1 MVRGFLQWTKMS
13 KWGVVYKKAIA
24 DDGSLLFPEKLTAEF
39 LEAQKRKLGSYQFSN
54 QYQNE
59 IIPEELQTFKK
70 HWLKYYTTLPPRVY
84 TFAMIDPA
92 IGQKK
97 TSDLTGITVVSVDID
112 TNWYFR
118 VARGERMTPTQIV
131 NLCFDLQKEFQ
142 TMGIGIEAVA
152 YQEALLYMLAE
163 EMRRRKVMIPVKEIR
178 PPTDRTKE
186 ARIRG
191 LVPRYEWGRAYH
203 CQGLYDYE
211 TQLLQFPRSSRDDIL
226 DSAASL
232 EELVIYP
239 EKEKVNDVRPNT
251 AADPGY
257 EAWYI
262 RNKLRQN
269 QA

>member
-1 MVRGFLQWTKMS
+1 MS
-13 KWGVVYKKAIA
+13 WSLVYKKAIQ
-24 DDGSLLFPEKLTAEF
+24 DDGTLLFPEKLSNEF
-39 LEAQKRKLGSYQFSN
+39 LEIQKRKLGSYQFAN

-59 IIPEELQTFKK
+59 IIPEDMQTFKK
-70 HWLKYYTTLPPRVY
+70 HWIKYYQTLPDRVY

-118 VARGERMTPTQIV
+118 VAKGERLTPTQIV
-131 NLCFDLQKEFQ
+131 DKCFEIQNEFK
-142 TMGIGIEAVA
+142 TLGIGVEAVA
-152 YQEALLYMLAE
+152 YQEALIYMLTE
-163 EMRRRKVMIPVKEIR
+163 EMRRRKVMLPIKEIR

-191 LVPRYEWGRAYH
+191 LVPRYEWGRIFH

-232 EELVIYP
+232 EEVIIYP
-239 EKEKVNDVRPNT
+239 EKERIEDVKPNSP
-251 AADPGY
+251 ADPRY
-257 EAWYI
+257 ESWLI
-262 RNKLRQN
+262 RQKYKSVQP
-269 QA
+269 QE